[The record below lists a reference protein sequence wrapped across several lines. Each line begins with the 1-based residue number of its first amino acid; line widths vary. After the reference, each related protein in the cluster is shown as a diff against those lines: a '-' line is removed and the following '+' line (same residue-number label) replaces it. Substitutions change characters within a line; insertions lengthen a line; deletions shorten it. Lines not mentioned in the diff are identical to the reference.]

1 MARPVKLF
9 PPSTLAYDQRNEQ
22 EFRNAMEARDL
33 NYVKINRAV
42 DRLYFK
48 DSVTGEI
55 GLLTVE
61 SGVVTWTALP

>member
-1 MARPVKLF
+1 MKLF

-33 NYVKINRAV
+33 NYVKIDRAV

-48 DSVTGEI
+48 DAVTGVT
-55 GLLTVE
+55 GLLKVE

>member
-1 MARPVKLF
+1 MSLF
-9 PPSTLAYDQRNEQ
+9 QPATETYDRRDQQN
-22 EFRNAMEARDL
+22 FRNAIEARDL
-33 NYVKINRAV
+33 KTLKTDQAI

-55 GLLTVE
+55 GLLTVA